1 MLKELLE
8 NGTNRKLSQS
18 KGHRNKH
25 CVSPLEQFNHSNWNY
40 VIRYTLYIKTRPFS
54 VSQ

>member
-1 MLKELLE
+1 MKLHVTAFMGQYKKNLSMLKELLE

-25 CVSPLEQFNHSNWNY
+25 CVSPLEQFNHSN
-40 VIRYTLYIKTRPFS
+40 
-54 VSQ
+54 